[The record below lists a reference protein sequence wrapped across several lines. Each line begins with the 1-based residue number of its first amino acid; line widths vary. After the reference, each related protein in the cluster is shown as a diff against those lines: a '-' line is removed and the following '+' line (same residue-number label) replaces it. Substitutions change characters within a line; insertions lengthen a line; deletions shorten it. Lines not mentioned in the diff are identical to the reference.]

1 MYIFTFLGYFLHN
14 YTESRIFAT
23 ELQRLCFMDNKNIVF
38 GFGEAAK
45 ICGVSAQ
52 TVSNWVKSGR
62 LNGCY
67 EKISER
73 KFAFNVE
80 KLERRIFNGL

>member
-1 MYIFTFLGYFLHN
+1 MSLFGDISCIFIHKVVYLH
-14 YTESRIFAT
+14 
-23 ELQRLCFMDNKNIVF
+23 LKKLCFMDNKNIVF

-52 TVSNWVKSGR
+52 TVSNWIKSGR

-67 EKISER
+67 EKISDR

>member
-1 MYIFTFLGYFLHN
+1 
-14 YTESRIFAT
+14 
-23 ELQRLCFMDNKNIVF
+23 MDNKNIVF

-67 EKISER
+67 KKISER